1 MFGLGKKKKKKAK
14 KAKKAAESAA
24 ELTGYI
30 RTLQAKKPEV
40 EKDVMIKRLLS
51 FALPKAKEE
60 IRKGIEPIFT
70 EAEKRGKALVEL
82 TPGTVPT
89 EWSKFFEKRKEEE
102 VGKKVQEITPEYIKS
117 LSEFLGELYKP
128 EVAVTMGLEKTA
140 PQWLARE
147 WYTARPQIESQFRSI
162 HEQYGTLLESVRK
175 YLSELGIEGLTPEEL
190 LGTIWKV

>member
-1 MFGLGKKKKKKAK
+1 MFGLGKKKKKAK
-14 KAKKAAESAA
+14 KAKKAKKSAEA
-24 ELTGYI
+24 LTGYI
-30 RTLQAKKPEV
+30 GTLLTKAPEI

-51 FALPKAKEE
+51 FALPKAEEE
-60 IRKGIEPIFT
+60 IRKRIEPVFA
-70 EAEKRGKALVEL
+70 EAEKRGRALVEL

-89 EWSKFFEKRKEEE
+89 EWSKFFERRKEEE
-102 VGKKVQEITPEYIKS
+102 IRRSVQEITPEYIKS

-128 EVAVTMGLEKTA
+128 EVAVTIGLEKTA

-147 WYTARPQIESQFRSI
+147 WYEARPEVEKQFKTV
-162 HEQYGTLLESVRK
+162 HEQYGALLESVRK

>member
-1 MFGLGKKKKKKAK
+1 MFGLGKKKKKKKKAK
-14 KAKKAAESAA
+14 KAKKSAEALMSYV
-24 ELTGYI
+24 G
-30 RTLQAKKPEV
+30 TLQAKKPEV

-70 EAEKRGKALVEL
+70 EAEKRGRALVEL
-82 TPGTVPT
+82 TPGTVPI
-89 EWSKFFEKRKEEE
+89 EWSKFFEKKKEEE
-102 VGKKVQEITPEYIKS
+102 IGRRVQEITPEYIRS

-128 EVAVTMGLEKTA
+128 EVAVVMGLEKTA

-147 WYTARPQIESQFRSI
+147 WYKLRPQIESQFRSI
-162 HEQYGTLLESVRK
+162 YEQYGTLLENVRR
-175 YLSELGIEGLTPEEL
+175 YLSELGIEGMTPEEL

>member
-1 MFGLGKKKKKKAK
+1 MFGLGGKKKKAK
-14 KAKKAAESAA
+14 KAKKTAKSAKA
-24 ELTGYI
+24 LTEYI
-30 RTLQAKKPEV
+30 GTLQAKKPEV

-60 IRKGIEPIFT
+60 IRKGIEPAFA
-70 EAEKRGKALVEL
+70 EAEKRGRTLTEI

-89 EWSKFFEKRKEEE
+89 EWSKFFERRKEEE
-102 VGKKVQEITPEYIKS
+102 VGKRVQEITPEYIKS

-147 WYTARPQIESQFRSI
+147 WYKTRPEIESQFRTI
-162 HEQYGTLLESVRK
+162 HEQYGTLLENVRK

>member
-1 MFGLGKKKKKKAK
+1 MFGLGKKKKKAK
-14 KAKKAAESAA
+14 KAKKAAKSAKA
-24 ELTGYI
+24 LASYI
-30 RTLQAKKPEV
+30 GTLQAKKPEV

-51 FALPKAKEE
+51 FALPKAEKE
-60 IRKGIEPIFT
+60 IRKGIEPIFA

-89 EWSKFFEKRKEEE
+89 EWSKFFERRKEEE
-102 VGKKVQEITPEYIKS
+102 VGRRVQEITPEYIKS

-128 EVAVTMGLEKTA
+128 EVAVTIGLEKTA

-147 WYTARPQIESQFRSI
+147 WYKTRPEIEKQFRTI
-162 HEQYGTLLESVRK
+162 HEQYGTLLENVKR